1 MKDNLAEKYL
11 GAISSHRIYHL
22 MNKTPNT
29 RYQYLFVSIF
39 SAVFLFLA
47 KESNAQLI
55 VSMNLSKTNY
65 ITYEPIVATVTV
77 YNRAGNDIVL
87 GGPKGRGWMSFDV
100 YRDGQL
106 LSPRSVDGGFE
117 TMLLKAGRSV
127 TKKVDINRLYPVS
140 DYGSYTI
147 NASVYF
153 PPRRSYFSSKKSRI
167 NVTDAR
173 AFWKQSFGFSQ
184 GRNKLA
190 SFRQFS
196 LHEHRESANSALYVR
211 LRETKGTKV
220 YCTFSLGRFINV
232 RKPQATIDAQNRLH
246 VMHMISPRIY
256 SHARVSPEGAF
267 LGNEYFRETAD
278 TRPSLVIDEGGTV
291 KVVGGIAYDPN
302 KPPEAEQQPRSA
314 SELPP
319 GLQSN

>member
-1 MKDNLAEKYL
+1 
-11 GAISSHRIYHL
+11 
-22 MNKTPNT
+22 
-29 RYQYLFVSIF
+29 
-39 SAVFLFLA
+39 
-47 KESNAQLI
+47 
-55 VSMNLSKTNY
+55 MNLWF
-65 ITYEPIVATVTV
+65 ATVTV
-77 YNRAGNDIVL
+77 YNRAGNDVVL

-106 LSPRSVDGGFE
+106 LSPRSFDGGFE

-127 TKKVDINRLYPVS
+127 TKKVDINRLYPVA

-153 PPRRSYFSSKKSRI
+153 PPRRSYFSSKKRRV

-267 LGNEYFRETAD
+267 LGNEYFRETTE
-278 TRPSLVIDEGGTV
+278 TRPSLVIDAGGSV

-302 KPPEAEQQPRSA
+302 KPPEAKNQPRSA

-319 GLQSN
+319 GLLSN

>member
-1 MKDNLAEKYL
+1 MNLVSQSK
-11 GAISSHRIYHL
+11 HRYF
-22 MNKTPNT
+22 
-29 RYQYLFVSIF
+29 FVS
-39 SAVFLFLA
+39 VFFTLILFIA

-55 VSMNLSKTNY
+55 VNMNLPKTNY
-65 ITYEPIVATVTV
+65 LSYEPMVATVTV
-77 YNRAGNDIVL
+77 YNRAGNDVVL

-106 LSPRSVDGGFE
+106 LSPRSFDGGFE

-127 TKKVDINRLYPVS
+127 TKKVDINRLYPVA

-153 PPRRSYFSSKKSRI
+153 PPRRSYFSSKKRRV

-256 SHARVSPEGAF
+256 SHAKVSPEGTF
-267 LGNEYFRETAD
+267 LGNEYFRETTE
-278 TRPSLVIDEGGTV
+278 TRPSLVIDAGGSV

-302 KPPEAEQQPRSA
+302 KPPEAKNQPRSA

-319 GLQSN
+319 GLLSN

>member
-29 RYQYLFVSIF
+29 RYQYLFVSVF
-39 SAVFLFLA
+39 SAVFLFFA

>member
-1 MKDNLAEKYL
+1 MNLVSQSK
-11 GAISSHRIYHL
+11 HRYFFVSVFFTLI
-22 MNKTPNT
+22 
-29 RYQYLFVSIF
+29 LFVS
-39 SAVFLFLA
+39 

-55 VSMNLSKTNY
+55 VNMNLPKTNY
-65 ITYEPIVATVTV
+65 LSYEPMVATVTV
-77 YNRAGNDIVL
+77 YNRAGNDVVL

-106 LSPRSVDGGFE
+106 LSPRSFDGGFE

-127 TKKVDINRLYPVS
+127 TKKVDINRLYPDA

-153 PPRRSYFSSKKSRI
+153 PPRRSYFSSKKRRV

-190 SFRQFS
+190 SSRQFS

-246 VMHMISPRIY
+246 VMHMISPRIN

-267 LGNEYFRETAD
+267 LGNEYFRETTE
-278 TRPSLVIDEGGTV
+278 TRPSLVIDDGGSV

-302 KPPEAEQQPRSA
+302 KPPEAKNQPRSA

-319 GLQSN
+319 GLLSN

>member
-1 MKDNLAEKYL
+1 MNLVSQSK
-11 GAISSHRIYHL
+11 HRYF
-22 MNKTPNT
+22 
-29 RYQYLFVSIF
+29 FVSVFFTLIF
-39 SAVFLFLA
+39 FVA

-55 VSMNLSKTNY
+55 VNMNLPKTNY
-65 ITYEPIVATVTV
+65 LSYEPMVATVTV
-77 YNRAGNDIVL
+77 YNRAGNDVVL

-106 LSPRSVDGGFE
+106 LSPRSFDGGFE

-127 TKKVDINRLYPVS
+127 TKKVDINRLYPVA

-153 PPRRSYFSSKKSRI
+153 PPRRSYFSSKKRRV

-256 SHARVSPEGAF
+256 SHAKVSPEGAF
-267 LGNEYFRETAD
+267 LGNEYYRETTE
-278 TRPSLVIDEGGTV
+278 TRPSLVIDAGGSV

-302 KPPEAEQQPRSA
+302 KPPEAKNQPKSA

-319 GLQSN
+319 GLLSN

>member
-1 MKDNLAEKYL
+1 MNLVSQSK
-11 GAISSHRIYHL
+11 H
-22 MNKTPNT
+22 
-29 RYQYLFVSIF
+29 QYFFVSVFFTLILFV
-39 SAVFLFLA
+39 A

-55 VSMNLSKTNY
+55 VNMNLPKTNY
-65 ITYEPIVATVTV
+65 LSYEPMVATVTV
-77 YNRAGNDIVL
+77 YNRAGNDVVL

-106 LSPRSVDGGFE
+106 LSPRSFDGGFE

-127 TKKVDINRLYPVS
+127 TKKVDINRLYPVA

-153 PPRRSYFSSKKSRI
+153 PPRRSYFSSKKRRV

-256 SHARVSPEGAF
+256 SHAKVSPEGAF
-267 LGNEYFRETAD
+267 LGNEYFRETTE
-278 TRPSLVIDEGGTV
+278 TRPSLVIDAGGSV

-302 KPPEAEQQPRSA
+302 KPPEAKNQPRSA

-319 GLQSN
+319 GLLSN

>member
-1 MKDNLAEKYL
+1 MNLVSQSK
-11 GAISSHRIYHL
+11 HRYFFVSVFFTLI
-22 MNKTPNT
+22 
-29 RYQYLFVSIF
+29 LFV
-39 SAVFLFLA
+39 A

-55 VSMNLSKTNY
+55 VNMNLPKTNY
-65 ITYEPIVATVTV
+65 LSYEPMVATVTV
-77 YNRAGNDIVL
+77 YNRAGNDVVL

-106 LSPRSVDGGFE
+106 LSPRSFDGGFE

-127 TKKVDINRLYPVS
+127 TKKVDINRLYPVA

-153 PPRRSYFSSKKSRI
+153 PPRRSYFSSKKRRV

-267 LGNEYFRETAD
+267 LGNEYYRETTE
-278 TRPSLVIDEGGTV
+278 TRPSLVIDAGGSV

-302 KPPEAEQQPRSA
+302 KPPEAKNQPRSA

-319 GLQSN
+319 GLLSN

>member
-1 MKDNLAEKYL
+1 MAEKYL

-39 SAVFLFLA
+39 SAVFLFLT

>member
-1 MKDNLAEKYL
+1 MNLVSQPKY
-11 GAISSHRIYHL
+11 
-22 MNKTPNT
+22 
-29 RYQYLFVSIF
+29 RYFFVSVFFTLILFVT
-39 SAVFLFLA
+39 

-55 VSMNLSKTNY
+55 VNMNLPKTNY
-65 ITYEPIVATVTV
+65 LSYEPMVATVTV

-87 GGPKGRGWMSFDV
+87 GGPKGRSWMSFDV

-106 LSPRSVDGGFE
+106 LSPRSFDRGFE

-127 TKKVDINRLYPVS
+127 TKKVDINRLYPVA

-153 PPRRSYFSSKKSRI
+153 PPRRSYFSSKKRRI

-267 LGNEYFRETAD
+267 LGNEYFRETTE
-278 TRPSLVIDEGGTV
+278 TRPSLVIDAGGSV

-302 KPPEAEQQPRSA
+302 KPPEAKYQPRSA

-319 GLQSN
+319 GLLSN

>member
-1 MKDNLAEKYL
+1 MAEKYL
-11 GAISSHRIYHL
+11 GAISIHRIYHL

-29 RYQYLFVSIF
+29 RYQYLFVSVF

>member
-1 MKDNLAEKYL
+1 LKDNLAEKYL

>member
-1 MKDNLAEKYL
+1 MNLVSQSK
-11 GAISSHRIYHL
+11 HRYFFVSVFFTLI
-22 MNKTPNT
+22 
-29 RYQYLFVSIF
+29 LFVT
-39 SAVFLFLA
+39 

-55 VSMNLSKTNY
+55 VNMNLPKTNY
-65 ITYEPIVATVTV
+65 LSYEPMVATVTV
-77 YNRAGNDIVL
+77 YNRAGNDVVL

-106 LSPRSVDGGFE
+106 LSPRSFDGGFE

-127 TKKVDINRLYPVS
+127 TKKVDINRLYPVA

-153 PPRRSYFSSKKSRI
+153 PPRRSYFSSKKRRV

-267 LGNEYFRETAD
+267 LGNEYFRETTE
-278 TRPSLVIDEGGTV
+278 TRPSLVIDDGGSV

-302 KPPEAEQQPRSA
+302 KPPEAKNQPRSA

-319 GLQSN
+319 GLFSN

>member
-1 MKDNLAEKYL
+1 MAEKYL
-11 GAISSHRIYHL
+11 GAISSYRIYHL

>member
-1 MKDNLAEKYL
+1 
-11 GAISSHRIYHL
+11 

-65 ITYEPIVATVTV
+65 ITYEPIVATV

-127 TKKVDINRLYPVS
+127 TKKLILIDSTQSLITEVIPSMHQFIFHHVALILVP
-140 DYGSYTI
+140 
-147 NASVYF
+147 
-153 PPRRSYFSSKKSRI
+153 KK
-167 NVTDAR
+167 
-173 AFWKQSFGFSQ
+173 K
-184 GRNKLA
+184 
-190 SFRQFS
+190 
-196 LHEHRESANSALYVR
+196 
-211 LRETKGTKV
+211 
-220 YCTFSLGRFINV
+220 
-232 RKPQATIDAQNRLH
+232 
-246 VMHMISPRIY
+246 
-256 SHARVSPEGAF
+256 
-267 LGNEYFRETAD
+267 
-278 TRPSLVIDEGGTV
+278 
-291 KVVGGIAYDPN
+291 
-302 KPPEAEQQPRSA
+302 
-314 SELPP
+314 
-319 GLQSN
+319 

>member
-11 GAISSHRIYHL
+11 RAISSHRIYHL

-127 TKKVDINRLYPVS
+127 TKKIDINRLYPVS

>member
-1 MKDNLAEKYL
+1 MAEKYL
-11 GAISSHRIYHL
+11 GAISSHCIYHL

-319 GLQSN
+319 GLPSN

>member
-1 MKDNLAEKYL
+1 MAEKYL
-11 GAISSHRIYHL
+11 GAISSHCIYHL

>member
-1 MKDNLAEKYL
+1 MAEKYL

-29 RYQYLFVSIF
+29 RYQYLFVSVF

-302 KPPEAEQQPRSA
+302 KPPDAEQQPRSA

-319 GLQSN
+319 GIPAN

>member
-1 MKDNLAEKYL
+1 MNLVSQSK
-11 GAISSHRIYHL
+11 R
-22 MNKTPNT
+22 
-29 RYQYLFVSIF
+29 QYFFVSVFFTLILFVT
-39 SAVFLFLA
+39 

-55 VSMNLSKTNY
+55 VNMNLPKTNY
-65 ITYEPIVATVTV
+65 LSYEPMVATVTV
-77 YNRAGNDIVL
+77 YNRAGNDVVL

-106 LSPRSVDGGFE
+106 LSPRSFDGGFE

-127 TKKVDINRLYPVS
+127 TKKVDINRLYPVA

-153 PPRRSYFSSKKSRI
+153 PPRRSYFSSKKRRI

-267 LGNEYFRETAD
+267 LGNEYFRETTE
-278 TRPSLVIDEGGTV
+278 TRPSLVIDAGGSV

-302 KPPEAEQQPRSA
+302 KPPEAKNQPRSA

-319 GLQSN
+319 GLLSN

>member
-1 MKDNLAEKYL
+1 MAEKYL

-22 MNKTPNT
+22 MNRTPNT

>member
-1 MKDNLAEKYL
+1 MAEKYL
-11 GAISSHRIYHL
+11 GAISNLRIYHL

-127 TKKVDINRLYPVS
+127 TKKIDINRLYPVS

-319 GLQSN
+319 GLQSNF

>member
-1 MKDNLAEKYL
+1 MAEKYL

-117 TMLLKAGRSV
+117 TMLVKAGRSV

>member
-1 MKDNLAEKYL
+1 MNLVSQSK
-11 GAISSHRIYHL
+11 HRYFFVSVFFTLI
-22 MNKTPNT
+22 
-29 RYQYLFVSIF
+29 LFV
-39 SAVFLFLA
+39 A

-55 VSMNLSKTNY
+55 VNMNLPKTNY
-65 ITYEPIVATVTV
+65 LSYEPMVATVTV
-77 YNRAGNDIVL
+77 YNRAGNDVVL

-106 LSPRSVDGGFE
+106 LSPRSFDGGFE

-127 TKKVDINRLYPVS
+127 TKKVDINRLYPVA

-153 PPRRSYFSSKKSRI
+153 PPRRSYFSSKKRRI

-267 LGNEYFRETAD
+267 LGNEYFRETTE
-278 TRPSLVIDEGGTV
+278 TRPSLVIDAGGSV

-302 KPPEAEQQPRSA
+302 KPPEAENQPRSA
-314 SELPP
+314 SQLPP
-319 GLQSN
+319 GLFSN

>member
-1 MKDNLAEKYL
+1 MNLVSQSK
-11 GAISSHRIYHL
+11 H
-22 MNKTPNT
+22 
-29 RYQYLFVSIF
+29 QYFFVSVFFTLILFV
-39 SAVFLFLA
+39 A

-55 VSMNLSKTNY
+55 VNMNLPKTNY
-65 ITYEPIVATVTV
+65 LSYEPMVATVTV
-77 YNRAGNDIVL
+77 YNRAGNDVVL

-106 LSPRSVDGGFE
+106 LSPRSFDGGFE

-127 TKKVDINRLYPVS
+127 TKKVDINRLYPVA

-153 PPRRSYFSSKKSRI
+153 PPRRSYFSSKKRRV

-256 SHARVSPEGAF
+256 SHAKVSPEGTF
-267 LGNEYFRETAD
+267 LGNEYFRETTE
-278 TRPSLVIDEGGTV
+278 TRPSLVIDAGGSV

-302 KPPEAEQQPRSA
+302 KPPEAKNQPRSA

-319 GLQSN
+319 GLLSN

>member
-1 MKDNLAEKYL
+1 MNLVSQSK
-11 GAISSHRIYHL
+11 HRYF
-22 MNKTPNT
+22 
-29 RYQYLFVSIF
+29 FVS
-39 SAVFLFLA
+39 VFFTLILFIA

-55 VSMNLSKTNY
+55 VNMNLPKTNY
-65 ITYEPIVATVTV
+65 LSYEPMVATVTV
-77 YNRAGNDIVL
+77 YNRAGNDVVL

-106 LSPRSVDGGFE
+106 LSPRSFDGGFE

-127 TKKVDINRLYPVS
+127 TKKVDINRLYPVA

-153 PPRRSYFSSKKSRI
+153 PPRRSYFSSKKRRV

-256 SHARVSPEGAF
+256 SHAKVSPEGAF
-267 LGNEYFRETAD
+267 LGNEYFRETTE
-278 TRPSLVIDEGGTV
+278 TRPSLVIDAGGSV

-302 KPPEAEQQPRSA
+302 KPPEAKNQPRSA

-319 GLQSN
+319 GLLSN

>member
-1 MKDNLAEKYL
+1 MAEKYL

>member
-1 MKDNLAEKYL
+1 MAEKYL

-319 GLQSN
+319 GLPAN

>member
-1 MKDNLAEKYL
+1 MNLVSQSK
-11 GAISSHRIYHL
+11 HRYF
-22 MNKTPNT
+22 
-29 RYQYLFVSIF
+29 FVS
-39 SAVFLFLA
+39 VFFTLILFIA

-55 VSMNLSKTNY
+55 VNMNLPKTNY
-65 ITYEPIVATVTV
+65 LSYEPMVATVTV
-77 YNRAGNDIVL
+77 YNRAGNDVVL

-106 LSPRSVDGGFE
+106 LSPRSFDGGFE

-127 TKKVDINRLYPVS
+127 TKKVDINRLYPVA

-153 PPRRSYFSSKKSRI
+153 PPRRSYFSSKKRRV

-256 SHARVSPEGAF
+256 SHAKVSPEGAF
-267 LGNEYFRETAD
+267 LGNEYYRETTE
-278 TRPSLVIDEGGTV
+278 TRPSLVIDAGGSV

-302 KPPEAEQQPRSA
+302 KPPEAKNQPRSA

-319 GLQSN
+319 GLISN

>member
-1 MKDNLAEKYL
+1 MAEKYL

-29 RYQYLFVSIF
+29 RYQYLFVSVF

-319 GLQSN
+319 GLPAN

>member
-1 MKDNLAEKYL
+1 MNLVSQSK
-11 GAISSHRIYHL
+11 HRYF
-22 MNKTPNT
+22 
-29 RYQYLFVSIF
+29 FVS
-39 SAVFLFLA
+39 VFFTLILFIA

-55 VSMNLSKTNY
+55 VNMNLPKTNY
-65 ITYEPIVATVTV
+65 LSYEPMVATVTV
-77 YNRAGNDIVL
+77 YNRAGNDVVL

-106 LSPRSVDGGFE
+106 LSPRSFDGGFE
-117 TMLLKAGRSV
+117 TMLLKAGRGV
-127 TKKVDINRLYPVS
+127 TKKVDINRLYPVA

-153 PPRRSYFSSKKSRI
+153 PPRRSYFSSKKRRV

-267 LGNEYFRETAD
+267 LGNEYFRETTE
-278 TRPSLVIDEGGTV
+278 TRPSLVIDAGGSV

-302 KPPEAEQQPRSA
+302 KPPEAKNQPKSA

-319 GLQSN
+319 GLLSN

>member
-302 KPPEAEQQPRSA
+302 KQPEAEQQPRSA

>member
-1 MKDNLAEKYL
+1 MNLVSQSK
-11 GAISSHRIYHL
+11 HRYFFVSVFFTLI
-22 MNKTPNT
+22 
-29 RYQYLFVSIF
+29 LFV
-39 SAVFLFLA
+39 A

-55 VSMNLSKTNY
+55 VNMNLPKTNY
-65 ITYEPIVATVTV
+65 LSYEPMVATVTV
-77 YNRAGNDIVL
+77 YNRAGNDVVL

-106 LSPRSVDGGFE
+106 LSPRSFDGGFE

-127 TKKVDINRLYPVS
+127 TKKVDINRLYPVA

-153 PPRRSYFSSKKSRI
+153 PPRRSYFSSKKRRI

-232 RKPQATIDAQNRLH
+232 RKPQATIDSQNRLH

-267 LGNEYFRETAD
+267 LGNEYFRETTE
-278 TRPSLVIDEGGTV
+278 TRPSLVIDAGGSV

-302 KPPEAEQQPRSA
+302 KPPEAENQPRSA

-319 GLQSN
+319 GLFSN

>member
-1 MKDNLAEKYL
+1 
-11 GAISSHRIYHL
+11 
-22 MNKTPNT
+22 
-29 RYQYLFVSIF
+29 
-39 SAVFLFLA
+39 
-47 KESNAQLI
+47 
-55 VSMNLSKTNY
+55 MNLSKTNY

>member
-1 MKDNLAEKYL
+1 MAEKYL
-11 GAISSHRIYHL
+11 GAISNHRIYHL

-29 RYQYLFVSIF
+29 RYQYLFVSVF

>member
-1 MKDNLAEKYL
+1 MNLVSQSK
-11 GAISSHRIYHL
+11 HRYF
-22 MNKTPNT
+22 
-29 RYQYLFVSIF
+29 FVS
-39 SAVFLFLA
+39 VFFTLILFIA

-55 VSMNLSKTNY
+55 VNMNLPKTNY
-65 ITYEPIVATVTV
+65 LSYEPMVATVTV
-77 YNRAGNDIVL
+77 YNRAGNDVVL

-106 LSPRSVDGGFE
+106 LSPRSFDGGFE

-127 TKKVDINRLYPVS
+127 TKKVDINRLYPVA

-153 PPRRSYFSSKKSRI
+153 PPRRSYFSSKKRRV

-256 SHARVSPEGAF
+256 SHAKVSPEGAF
-267 LGNEYFRETAD
+267 LGNEYFRETTE
-278 TRPSLVIDEGGTV
+278 TRPSLVIDAGGSV

-302 KPPEAEQQPRSA
+302 KPPEAENQPRSA

-319 GLQSN
+319 GLLSN

>member
-1 MKDNLAEKYL
+1 MNLVSQSK
-11 GAISSHRIYHL
+11 HRYF
-22 MNKTPNT
+22 
-29 RYQYLFVSIF
+29 FVSVFFTLIF
-39 SAVFLFLA
+39 FVA

-55 VSMNLSKTNY
+55 VNMNLPKTNY
-65 ITYEPIVATVTV
+65 LSYEPMVATVTV
-77 YNRAGNDIVL
+77 YNRAGNDVVL

-106 LSPRSVDGGFE
+106 LSPRSFDGGFE

-127 TKKVDINRLYPVS
+127 TKKVDINRLYPVA

-153 PPRRSYFSSKKSRI
+153 PPRRSYFSSKKRRV

-256 SHARVSPEGAF
+256 SHAKVSPEGAF
-267 LGNEYFRETAD
+267 LGNEYYRETTE
-278 TRPSLVIDEGGTV
+278 TRPSLVIDAGGSV

-302 KPPEAEQQPRSA
+302 KPPEAKNQPRSA

-319 GLQSN
+319 GLLSN

>member
-1 MKDNLAEKYL
+1 MNLVSQSK
-11 GAISSHRIYHL
+11 HRYF
-22 MNKTPNT
+22 
-29 RYQYLFVSIF
+29 FVS
-39 SAVFLFLA
+39 VFFTLILFIA

-55 VSMNLSKTNY
+55 VNMNLPKTNY
-65 ITYEPIVATVTV
+65 LSYEPMVATVTV
-77 YNRAGNDIVL
+77 YNRAGNDVVL

-106 LSPRSVDGGFE
+106 LSPRSFDGGFE

-127 TKKVDINRLYPVS
+127 TKKVDINRLYPVA

-153 PPRRSYFSSKKSRI
+153 PPRRSYFSSKKRRV

-256 SHARVSPEGAF
+256 SHAKVSPEGAF
-267 LGNEYFRETAD
+267 LGNEYYRETTE
-278 TRPSLVIDEGGTV
+278 TRPSLVIDAGGSV

-302 KPPEAEQQPRSA
+302 KPPEAKNQPKSA

-319 GLQSN
+319 GLLSN

>member
-1 MKDNLAEKYL
+1 MNLVSQSK
-11 GAISSHRIYHL
+11 HRYFFVSVFFTLI
-22 MNKTPNT
+22 
-29 RYQYLFVSIF
+29 LFV
-39 SAVFLFLA
+39 A

-55 VSMNLSKTNY
+55 VNMNLPKTNY
-65 ITYEPIVATVTV
+65 LSYEPMVATVTV
-77 YNRAGNDIVL
+77 YNRAGNDVVL

-106 LSPRSVDGGFE
+106 LSPRSFDGGFE

-127 TKKVDINRLYPVS
+127 TKKVDINRLYPVA

-153 PPRRSYFSSKKSRI
+153 PPRRSYFSSKKRRI

-267 LGNEYFRETAD
+267 LGNEYFRETTE
-278 TRPSLVIDEGGTV
+278 TRPSLVIDAGGSV
-291 KVVGGIAYDPN
+291 KVVGGIAYNPN
-302 KPPEAEQQPRSA
+302 KPPEAKNQPRSA

-319 GLQSN
+319 GLLSN

>member
-1 MKDNLAEKYL
+1 MAEKYL

-65 ITYEPIVATVTV
+65 ITYEPIVATVTI

-117 TMLLKAGRSV
+117 TMLVKAGRSV

>member
-1 MKDNLAEKYL
+1 MNLVSQSK
-11 GAISSHRIYHL
+11 HRYF
-22 MNKTPNT
+22 
-29 RYQYLFVSIF
+29 FVS
-39 SAVFLFLA
+39 VFFTLILFIA

-55 VSMNLSKTNY
+55 VNMNLPKTNY
-65 ITYEPIVATVTV
+65 LSYEPMVATVTV
-77 YNRAGNDIVL
+77 YNRAGNDVVL

-100 YRDGQL
+100 YREGQL
-106 LSPRSVDGGFE
+106 LSPRSFDGGFE

-127 TKKVDINRLYPVS
+127 TKKVDINRLYPVA

-153 PPRRSYFSSKKSRI
+153 PPRRSYFSSKKRRV

-256 SHARVSPEGAF
+256 SHAKVSPEGAF
-267 LGNEYFRETAD
+267 LGNEYYRETTE
-278 TRPSLVIDEGGTV
+278 TRPSLVIDAGGSV

-302 KPPEAEQQPRSA
+302 KPPEAKNQPRSA

-319 GLQSN
+319 GLLSN